1 MRFGVTHRAEEHERF
16 SPTAFDSQIGKI
28 VAINLKATN
37 DGPVLSEL
45 GQVRLVSAVVIDDG
59 RAVQL
64 EYETVDPGK
73 WFTDLTTDEL
83 ISRSGGMKPA
93 MSFSFKDQ

>member
-1 MRFGVTHRAEEHERF
+1 MRFGVTHKAEEHERF
-16 SPTAFDSQIGKI
+16 SPTAFDSQIGKV

-59 RAVQL
+59 RAVNL
-64 EYETVDPGK
+64 EYETVDPDK
-73 WFTDLTTDEL
+73 WFTDLTTDDL
-83 ISRSGGMKPA
+83 VSRSGSANPA
-93 MSFSFKDQ
+93 MSFAFKEE